1 MFFPDVLETRFLN
14 GQHLFNGDA
23 MEAMESWPA
32 PIVVVCDGPYG
43 IKGYPGDL
51 SFPGALAAWYRPF
64 LEQITEKS
72 TPATTL
78 WFWNTE
84 VGWAC
89 VHPVLESLGWK
100 YVACNI
106 WDKGLNHIAGNTNT
120 QTIRHFPVATEVCVQ
135 YVREPAFF
143 IKENE
148 KKKQINMQEWLRA
161 EWLRT
166 GLPLSKTN
174 EACGVKNAATR
185 KYFTKDD
192 LWYMPPADVFEKLV
206 GYANEHGN
214 EEGKPYFSVDGRK
227 SISYGELE
235 MIRAKF
241 HCPFGV
247 TNVWHMPPLHSK
259 ERLKHGGKA
268 IHNNQK
274 PKELIRRIVEA
285 SSDEGDIVWD
295 PFGGLFTTAAVCS
308 DIGRECYSAEVNK
321 DIFEVACTR
330 FAPTSKALLPLP
342 LVASHLCTRKA

>member
-1 MFFPDVLETRFLN
+1 METRIVN
-14 GQHLFNGDA
+14 GQHLCSGDA
-23 MEAMESWPA
+23 AEAILSWPS
-32 PIVVVCDGPYG
+32 PTVIVCDGPYG
-43 IKGYPGDL
+43 VKGYPGDL
-51 SFPGALAAWYRPF
+51 SSPTGLANWYRPF
-64 LEQITEKS
+64 LAQITEKS

-106 WDKGLNHIAGNTNT
+106 WDKGLTHIAGNTNT

-135 YVREPAFF
+135 YVRESAFY
-143 IKENE
+143 IE
-148 KKKQINMQEWLRA
+148 KNGEKKQINMQEWLRA

-206 GYANEHGN
+206 SYANEHGR
-214 EEGKPYFSVDGRK
+214 EDGKPYFSTNGRE
-227 SISYGELE
+227 SIAANEWE
-235 MIRAKF
+235 MMRAKF
-241 HCPFGV
+241 HCPFGI
-247 TNVWHMPPLHSK
+247 TNVWHTPPLHSR
-259 ERLKHGGKA
+259 ERLKHSGKA

-274 PKELIRRIVEA
+274 PMELIRLIVDA
-285 SSDEGDIVWD
+285 SSDAGDIVWD
-295 PFGGLFTTAAVCS
+295 PFGGLFTVAAVCAG
-308 DIGRECYSAEVNK
+308 IGRECYAAELNK
-321 DIFEVACTR
+321 DIYEIACNR
-330 FAPTSKALLPLP
+330 LANVSPYCDELPKS
-342 LVASHLCTRKA
+342 V